1 MTALDLNAV
10 RERLMAL
17 QAEYEQRIDQINQ
30 RLSHPPEDMANDWS
44 DRAKLHQNDDATY
57 SLRQEA
63 VDQLAEVNAAL
74 QRLEAGS
81 YGRCEVCGEDIETGR
96 LSAMPEAVRCVQ
108 HAQ

>member
-10 RERLMAL
+10 RERLIAL
-17 QAEYEQRIDQINQ
+17 QAEYEQRIGQINQ

-63 VDQLAEVNAAL
+63 TDKLAEVNAAL
-74 QRLEAGS
+74 QRLESGG

-96 LSAMPEAVRCVQ
+96 LSAIPEAVRCVQ